1 MPLARTELKISFQ
14 QFWFALLFA
23 ALSASASTER
33 RAAPRYLVDSWQ
45 TDQGLPQNSVISM
58 TQSHDGYLWLATFNG
73 LVRFDGVRFTVFD
86 SHNTPALDSS
96 RIVRVWEDNAQ
107 CLWVGTESGGLIRRE
122 NGVFNRLQVPGQ
134 STQLNAICNGTTPGE
149 VWLTLT
155 DGRLLRFRAGKF
167 EEQKVTWQ
175 NDDTSAATPLLLADK
190 TVAIWTQ
197 HGLIT
202 WDGRNFTSRIE
213 ATNNG
218 DVFTISH
225 RGGSWRTLG
234 GAIVRVDNNQIVD
247 RRDGPDALNASVAS
261 LFEDRAGNLWVG
273 LMGAGVV
280 RYDPDGKRDWINA
293 SFELSHAQ
301 VRCFFEDHEGNIWVG
316 TDGAGLHRLRVGAF
330 SVIDKI
336 AGLGADIALAVT
348 EAEDGLWIGTNG
360 GGLAHA
366 DEDTAEPLNANGI
379 VHVWTLLAAKDKSL
393 WIGTWGAGAFKK
405 NGARVEPAPELNALA
420 GIVLASHQDTAGVLW
435 FGGPSGLVR
444 IAHGH
449 SKHFTRA
456 DGLSH
461 NDVRAI
467 IDDGEGG
474 LWLGLN
480 GGGVNRYHN
489 GKFEALRKSNG
500 LASDEVWALHRD
512 HSNALWIGTFGGGL
526 SVLRNATINSYT
538 TEDGLPSGVIC
549 SITEDDAGYLW
560 MSSYSGVFRIKKETL
575 LNYKR
580 SPDQKLD
587 FSLFTKSDGL
597 PSRECTGSFQ
607 PAVCKTRD
615 GRLVYPT
622 VKGVAIVDPRN
633 IPINPK
639 PPHVTIEEAEIDGE
653 TIPLDPSPT
662 VFTIRPNR
670 TQVQFRYTGLS
681 FSAPEKVR
689 FRYRLEGLDKQWQDA
704 GPRRTAYY
712 SHLPPGDYRFHV
724 IAANNDGIWN
734 TTGSVL
740 AVRVIP
746 AFWQTWSF
754 LAACI
759 LMIGGGIA
767 GAIRYVEVRKLQQRM
782 QLLEQQHAVE
792 RERARIAKDIHDDLG
807 ASLTQI
813 TLLSELART
822 DLSRPPQAEAHIRQI
837 SGTARELTRAMD
849 EIVWAVN
856 PQNDTLEDLLTY
868 TVKFAQEHLGLA
880 RIRCRL
886 DVPAHLPPL
895 HLSADVRH
903 NIFLAIKE
911 AINNVAK
918 HSKAT
923 EAWLRLRSSD
933 KDFVFE
939 IEDNGAG
946 VPAAALAGRSDE
958 LPTPGSHNGLR
969 NMERRLREIMGQFEI
984 LPRAGGGTII
994 RMRVEALARDSAKSA
1009 KV

>member
-1 MPLARTELKISFQ
+1 M
-14 QFWFALLFA
+14 FALLLLA
-23 ALSASASTER
+23 VSASASTAPDR
-33 RAAPRYLVDSWQ
+33 RAAARYLVDSWQ

-73 LVRFDGVRFTVFD
+73 LVRFDGVRFTVFN

-96 RIVRVWEDNAQ
+96 RIVRVWEDNSSR
-107 CLWVGTESGGLIRRE
+107 LWISTEPGGLVRRE
-122 NGVFNRLQVPGQ
+122 KGIFQRLNPPGPV
-134 STQLNAICNGTTPGE
+134 SQLNAICNGATAGE
-149 VWLTLT
+149 VWMTFA
-155 DGRLLRFRAGKF
+155 DGRLFRFRNGNF
-167 EEQKVTWQ
+167 ELQKPSWNNEQPV
-175 NDDTSAATPLLLADK
+175 AVAPLLLKDGTIVVWTSHGPLKLTGQTFAPAGAAADK
-190 TVAIWTQ
+190 LANI
-197 HGLIT
+197 
-202 WDGRNFTSRIE
+202 S
-213 ATNNG
+213 
-218 DVFTISH
+218 DVFAPSR
-225 RGGSWRTLG
+225 RGGTWRTLG
-234 GAIVRVDNNQIVD
+234 GRIVRIEGDQIVET
-247 RRDGPDALNASVAS
+247 RNGPDAFNASVAA

-273 LMGAGVV
+273 LMGSGVI
-280 RYDPDGKRDWINA
+280 RYDNNGALETIRG

-316 TDGAGLHRLRVGAF
+316 TDGAGLHRLRIGAF
-330 SVIDKI
+330 SVIDKN
-336 AGLGADIALAVT
+336 AGLPADIALAVT
-348 EAEDGLWIGTNG
+348 ETEDGLWIGTNG
-360 GGLAHA
+360 GGLAHEK
-366 DEDTAEPLNANGI
+366 DNQTETLNANGV
-379 VHVWTLLAAKDKSL
+379 VHVWTLLAAKDKTL
-393 WIGTWGAGAFKK
+393 WIGTWGAGGFKK
-405 NGARVEPAPELNALA
+405 IGDRVEPAPELNALA
-420 GIVLASHQDTAGVLW
+420 GVILASHEDAAGKLW
-435 FGGPSGLVR
+435 FGGPGGLIRV
-444 IAHGH
+444 AHGKT
-449 SKHFTRA
+449 KHFTRA
-456 DGLSH
+456 EGLSH

-480 GGGVNRYHN
+480 GGGVNRYRD
-489 GKFEALRKSNG
+489 GKFETIRKNNG

-512 HSNALWIGTFGGGL
+512 SSNALWIGTFGGGL
-526 SVLRNATINSYT
+526 SVLRGSAINSFT

-549 SITEDDAGYLW
+549 SIIEDDAGYLW
-560 MSSYSGVFRIKKETL
+560 MSSYSGVFRIKKNEL

-580 SPDQKLD
+580 SSSAHKLD
-587 FSLFTKSDGL
+587 FIVFTKSDGL

-633 IPINPK
+633 IPVNPN
-639 PPHVTIEEAEIDGE
+639 PPQVKIEEAEIDGE
-653 TIPLDPSPT
+653 SIPLDPT
-662 VFTIRPNR
+662 GAVFTIRPNR
-670 TQVQFRYTGLS
+670 AQVQFRYTGLS

-689 FRYRLEGLDKQWQDA
+689 FRYRLEPLDKEWQDA

-734 TTGSVL
+734 NTGSIL
-740 AVRVIP
+740 AIRVIP
-746 AFWQTWSF
+746 AFWQTYWF
-754 LAACI
+754 IAACVF
-759 LMIGGGIA
+759 MIGGGIA
-767 GAIRYVEVRKLQQRM
+767 GSIRYVEVRKLQRQM

-792 RERARIAKDIHDDLG
+792 RERARIAKDMHDDLG

-822 DLSRPPQAEAHIRQI
+822 DLNRPAQAEAHIRQI

-895 HLSADVRH
+895 HLSAEIRH
-903 NIFLAIKE
+903 NLFLAIKE

-923 EAWLRLRSSD
+923 EAWLRLRASD

-939 IEDNGAG
+939 VEDNGAG
-946 VPAAALAGRSDE
+946 VPPLVLAGHTE
-958 LPTPGSHNGLR
+958 HLTTPGSHNGLR
-969 NMERRLREIMGQFEI
+969 NMERRLREIGGIFEVI
-984 LPRAGGGTII
+984 PRQGGGTII
-994 RMRVEALARDSAKSA
+994 RMRVNVPEQKRSNSANL
-1009 KV
+1009 

>member
-1 MPLARTELKISFQ
+1 M
-14 QFWFALLFA
+14 LLA
-23 ALSASASTER
+23 ALSATASTNR
-33 RAAPRYLVDSWQ
+33 PPASRYLVDSWQ

-73 LVRFDGVRFTVFD
+73 LVRFDGVRFTVFN

-96 RIVRVWEDNAQ
+96 RIIRVWEDNSR

-122 NGVFNRLQVPGQ
+122 KGVFQRLQPPGP
-134 STQLNAICNGTTPGE
+134 STQLNAFCNGAASGE
-149 VWLTLT
+149 VWITLI
-155 DGRLLRFRAGKF
+155 DGRLLRFRNGRF
-167 EEQKVTWQ
+167 EEQEITWDNYQ
-175 NDDTSAATPLLLADK
+175 TAAIAPLLLTDG
-190 TVAIWTQ
+190 TIVIWAQ
-197 HGLIT
+197 RGPLKFN
-202 WDGRNFTSRIE
+202 GAGFTPAGPAAERFP
-213 ATNNG
+213 NGG
-218 DVFTISH
+218 DVFTPSRH
-225 RGGSWRTLG
+225 GGSWRTFNG
-234 GAIVRVDNNQIVD
+234 NIVRIENDQILTT
-247 RRDGPDALNASVAS
+247 RDGPDALKAGVAS

-280 RYDPDGKRDWINA
+280 RYDQNGTREFIN
-293 SFELSHAQ
+293 SSYELEHAQ

-330 SVIDKI
+330 TVIDKN
-336 AGLGADIALAVT
+336 AGLVADIALAVA

-360 GGLAHA
+360 GGLAHVNENEA
-366 DEDTAEPLNANGI
+366 HPLNANGV
-379 VHVWTLLAAKDKSL
+379 VHVWTLLPAKDKTL

-405 NGARVEPAPELNALA
+405 IGDRVEPAPELNALG
-420 GIVLASHQDTAGVLW
+420 GIILASHQDPSGKLW
-435 FGGPSGLVR
+435 FGGPGGLLR
-444 IAHGH
+444 LAHGK
-449 SKHFTRA
+449 SKHYTRA

-461 NDVRAI
+461 NDVRDI

-480 GGGVNRYHN
+480 GGGVTRYRN
-489 GKFEALRKSNG
+489 GKFESIRKSDG
-500 LASDEVWALHRD
+500 LASDEIWALHRD
-512 HSNALWIGTFGGGL
+512 TSNTLWIGTFGGGL
-526 SVLRNATINSYT
+526 SVLRGSAINSYT
-538 TEDGLPSGVIC
+538 TDDGLPSGVIC

-560 MSSYSGVFRIKKETL
+560 MSSYSGVFRIKKDAL
-575 LNYKR
+575 LAYTPNAKR
-580 SPDQKLD
+580 KLD
-587 FSLFTKSDGL
+587 FSVFTKSDGL

-622 VKGVAIVDPRN
+622 VKGVAIVDPRH
-633 IPINPK
+633 IPVNPK
-639 PPHVTIEEAEIDGE
+639 PPQVTIEEAEIDGQSVS
-653 TIPLDPSPT
+653 LDPTPA

-670 TQVQFRYTGLS
+670 AQVEFRYTALS

-689 FRYRLEGLDKQWQDA
+689 FRYRLEGLDKDWQDA
-704 GPRRTAYY
+704 DSRRTAYY

-734 TTGSVL
+734 NTGSVL

-746 AFWQTWSF
+746 AFWQTWWF
-754 LAACI
+754 LAACV
-759 LMIGGGIA
+759 LMVGGVIA

-822 DLSRPPQAEAHIRQI
+822 DLNRPPQAEAHIRQI

-895 HLSADVRH
+895 HLGAELRH
-903 NIFLAIKE
+903 NLFLAIKE

-923 EAWLRLRSSD
+923 ETWLRLQSSNRS
-933 KDFVFE
+933 FVFE
-939 IEDNGAG
+939 IEDNGCG
-946 VPAAALAGRSDE
+946 IPPAVMGGRLDD
-958 LPTPGSHNGLR
+958 LTTPGSHNGLG
-969 NMERRLREIMGQFEI
+969 NMERRLREIGGTFEI
-984 LPRAGGGTII
+984 KPREGGGTII
-994 RMRVEALARDSAKSA
+994 CMRVNVPDHESSKS
-1009 KV
+1009 V